1 MTHFQHYIYTSQ
13 CRYKTNFSLDNGY
26 KYFMLSPET
35 FLQFH
40 FSISFSA
47 GCSVEEINLS
57 KNAVLRFLYV
67 VKKSVSQPLLTA
79 VGTYLLILFPDR
91 AGCQLPNDLSVKI
104 VPSNS
109 PTLPLRTDKAGY
121 QSGDEGIPSREIFL
135 RQIGNPGMMCLP
147 FYII

>member
-13 CRYKTNFSLDNGY
+13 CRYKANFSPGYNGY
-26 KYFMLSPET
+26 KCFMLSPET

-40 FSISFSA
+40 FSKSFSA

-79 VGTYLLILFPDR
+79 VGTYTF
-91 AGCQLPNDLSVKI
+91 
-104 VPSNS
+104 
-109 PTLPLRTDKAGY
+109 
-121 QSGDEGIPSREIFL
+121 
-135 RQIGNPGMMCLP
+135 
-147 FYII
+147 